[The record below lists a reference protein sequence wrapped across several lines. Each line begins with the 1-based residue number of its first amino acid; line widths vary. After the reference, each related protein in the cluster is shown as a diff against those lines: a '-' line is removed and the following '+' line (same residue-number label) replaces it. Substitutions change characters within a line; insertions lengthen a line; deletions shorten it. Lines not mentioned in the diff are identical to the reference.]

1 MRILSITF
9 RLFLLLISFQ
19 FSAFVYADS
28 TDASQQTPAAPQIN
42 ASRELTQM
50 QVVLDKIKGQVSG
63 STNDSTLSQLNEMA
77 QQLSEN
83 ADTLGQSLIPERQ
96 KVDAQLAVLGAAP
109 APGSGVKE
117 TAEVSNK
124 RRSLEARKTTLDN
137 QIKQAEGLKSGGL
150 NLSAQ
155 ILNLRRDQVKTQ
167 LALNSG
173 SIFSSAFWQPLYNS
187 NQFDRDKITEF
198 GGELLNAATL
208 SWGPEWRVGT
218 ICWLLAA
225 VLVMVLGR
233 RYTEE
238 FLAWVSINK
247 LPEGRLRR
255 SFLAT
260 AIALTTLLAIVL
272 SFNFLAQAFTR
283 IDEVD
288 SDVEEYV
295 SRLVHLSISCGLIA
309 GLGRAFLSTRRPS
322 WRLANITNEVALAMK
337 PFPTIIASLVF
348 IFQALETFNYSVGTS
363 VNTTVFGNGL
373 TALLIGIFCVVII
386 LRINRT
392 RRRMRNDE
400 EAPPVRSTLA
410 ALIEFAL
417 FVTGLVIL
425 LALAIGYVSFG
436 RYVSYETVWIG
447 ILFSSFYLLSQ
458 LAGDSCEA
466 IFSTSNAC
474 GRRVQSSLNINER
487 YLHQISSL
495 LSALLKS
502 ALVLLLV
509 FGLFNGTITSSSPAD
524 MLQKALAFWGGKG
537 LEKLNIVPSQVV
549 NAIIMLIASICVL
562 RRVRRWLD
570 EEFLPKTAMDKGMR
584 VSVVTL
590 FSNVGYVLVVL
601 MTLSVMGVQW
611 NKLAWIVSALSVGIG
626 FGLQEIVKN
635 FISGL
640 ILLTERPV
648 KVGDLVGIGGYEGDI
663 RRINVRAT
671 EIQLSDKSTVIVP
684 NSQLISQNVRNA
696 TMGNAQGVVTIPLTF
711 PLDIDPVQVK
721 DILLGVYNDNER
733 ILDTPAPSVSFK
745 DLSSQGILLSVTG
758 NVATQRLISSVK
770 SELLFEILVRL
781 RNEGIALSSP
791 QTMVI
796 EQKASATPANPADIL
811 SSDHQG

>member
-9 RLFLLLISFQ
+9 RLFLLLIGLQISVQ
-19 FSAFVYADS
+19 VYAEN
-28 TDASQQTPAAPQIN
+28 TDNGQQTTAAPQVN
-42 ASRELTQM
+42 ASRELSKM
-50 QVVLDKIKGQVSG
+50 QIILDKIKGQVSG
-63 STNDSTLSQLNEMA
+63 STNDASLSQLNDMA

-96 KVDAQLAVLGAAP
+96 KVEAQLAVLGAAP
-109 APGSGVKE
+109 APGSGVRE
-117 TAEVSNK
+117 TADVTNQ
-124 RRSLEARKTTLDN
+124 RRSLEAKKTELDN
-137 QIKQAEGLKSGGL
+137 QIKQADSLKNGSL

-155 ILNLRRDQVKTQ
+155 ILNLRRDQLKTQ

-173 SIFSSAFWQPLYNS
+173 SILSSAFWQPLYNS
-187 NQFDRDKITEF
+187 NQFDREKITNF
-198 GGELLNAATL
+198 GAELLNTVTL
-208 SWGPEWRVGT
+208 SWAPEWRAGT
-218 ICWLLAA
+218 LCWLLAA

-233 RYTEE
+233 RYMEE

-260 AIALTTLLAIVL
+260 AVALTTLLAIVL
-272 SFNFLAQAFTR
+272 SFNFLAHAFTR
-283 IDEVD
+283 IDEVN
-288 SDVEEYV
+288 SDVEDYV
-295 SRLVHLSISCGLIA
+295 TRLVYLSISCGLIA

-322 WRLANITNEVALAMK
+322 WRLANISNEVAQAMK

-348 IFQALETFNYSVGTS
+348 IFQALESFNYSVGTS

-373 TALLIGIFCVVII
+373 TALLIGIFCVVIV
-386 LRINRT
+386 LRIKRT
-392 RRRMRNDE
+392 RRRMKNEDNT
-400 EAPPVRSTLA
+400 PPARSTLA

-425 LALAIGYVSFG
+425 LSLMIGYVSFG
-436 RYVSYETVWIG
+436 RFVSYETVWVG
-447 ILFSSFYLLSQ
+447 ILFSSFYLLSH
-458 LAGDSCEA
+458 LAGDSSEA

-474 GRRVQSSLNINER
+474 GRRVQSSLNIQER
-487 YLHQISSL
+487 YLTQFSSL
-495 LSALLKS
+495 LAAVLKS
-502 ALVLLLV
+502 VLVLLLV

-570 EEFLPKTAMDKGMR
+570 DEFLPKTAMDKGMR

-696 TMGNAQGVVTIPLTF
+696 TMGNAQGVVTIPMTF
-711 PLDIDPVQVK
+711 PLDIDPVKVK
-721 DILLGVYNDNER
+721 EILLSVYSENER
-733 ILDTPAPSVSFK
+733 ILENPAPSVSFK
-745 DLSSQGILLSVTG
+745 DLSSQGISLSVTG

-781 RNEGIALSSP
+781 RDEGIALSSP

-796 EQKASATPANPADIL
+796 EQRSSSGAADPVEIL
-811 SSDHQG
+811 SADRQG